1 MIRYT
6 DRVERLNGSGRAAKA
21 GRVGAL
27 VVLAAVLFGVATPA
41 FGQVTTTTLGIEP
54 HWKFSVKPD
63 AAAVL
68 AGRLPFEDYVMIED
82 TQVTSFELN
91 RLGFGSF
98 TPTISLG
105 AAGAINF
112 SVTLKS
118 NLQGNVT
125 ITGTVVAS
133 TMTGS
138 ATWVKDGKTYIYT
151 FTGVP
156 YTPAVDPES

>member
-6 DRVERLNGSGRAAKA
+6 ERVERLSGSGRAVK
-21 GRVGAL
+21 VGAL

-41 FGQVTTTTLGIEP
+41 FGQLTSTLGVEP
-54 HWKFSVKPD
+54 HWKTNVKPD
-63 AAAVL
+63 AAGVL

-98 TPTISLG
+98 TPTISTG

-118 NLQGNVT
+118 SGPQGNVT
-125 ITGTVVAS
+125 ITGVIVAS
-133 TMTGS
+133 TMTGT
-138 ATWVKDGKTYIYT
+138 ATWVKDGKTYNYS